1 MQKASPRLP
10 LIDAFKAIASQLIV
24 LHHLSI
30 YGPLSETMHRM
41 APNVFGWLGNDARI
55 AVQVFL
61 VIGGFLAAN
70 SLAPEGALTTYRP
83 FELIKKRYFKLAI
96 PFIAAILV
104 CLVASALA
112 RTLLTDEAIP
122 NRPTLWQFMAH
133 AALLHGVLGFDS
145 LSAGAWYIA
154 IDFQLF
160 VLLLVFLW
168 AGRITA
174 PKQAAHSAFLLISI
188 SVCLS
193 LFHFNRD
200 ADWDNWAIYF
210 FGAYGIGALSFWC
223 AKRNHGLIWLS
234 VIALTVVAALIID
247 FRSRILIA
255 LLTALM
261 LGIGRRSGIL
271 EKWPN
276 NDLLAWL
283 GKISYSV
290 FLIHFPLI
298 LVSNAIFAHVRP
310 TAPTSIL
317 CWMAGTWGISIA
329 TGALFFFGIE
339 NRAKHWQT
347 VLITPITSLPLRLRS
362 LPRSN

>member
-41 APNVFGWLGNDARI
+41 APDVFGWLGSDARI

-70 SLAPEGALTTYRP
+70 SLAPEGALMTARP
-83 FELIKKRYFKLAI
+83 LELIKKRYFKLVI
-96 PFIAAILV
+96 PFITAILI
-104 CLVASALA
+104 CLAASALA
-112 RTLLTDEAIP
+112 RALMTDEAIP
-122 NRPTLWQFMAH
+122 NRPTLWQFIAH
-133 AALLHGVLGFDS
+133 AALLHGVFGFDS

-160 VLLLVFLW
+160 ALLLVLLW

-174 PKQAAHSAFLLISI
+174 PKLAARAAFAFIGI

-200 ADWDNWAIYF
+200 ADWDNWAVYF

-223 AKRNHGLIWLS
+223 AKRKHGLVWLS
-234 VIALTVVAALIID
+234 AIALTVVAALIID

-255 LLTALM
+255 LFTALM
-261 LGIGRRSGIL
+261 LGIGRRSGLL
-271 EKWPN
+271 ENWPN
-276 NDLLAWL
+276 NTLLAWL

-298 LVSNAIFAHVRP
+298 LLSNAIFAHVEP
-310 TAPTSIL
+310 TTSTSIL
-317 CWMAGTWGISIA
+317 CWIAGTWGISVVA
-329 TGALFFFGIE
+329 GALFFFGVE
-339 NRAKHWQT
+339 NRAKHWQS
-347 VLITPITSLPLRLRS
+347 VLITPITSLPLRLLS